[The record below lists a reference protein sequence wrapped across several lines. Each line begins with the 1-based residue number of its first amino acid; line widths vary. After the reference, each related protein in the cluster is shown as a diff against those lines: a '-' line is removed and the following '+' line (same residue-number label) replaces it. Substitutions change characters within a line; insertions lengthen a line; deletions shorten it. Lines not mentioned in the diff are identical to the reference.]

1 MKNPVLFILFLICTQ
16 ISAWADDCIFVPDKT
31 VCGVSIKSS
40 RKQFL
45 HKLGE
50 PDGKI
55 SMGKNKIG
63 YFYGQRILIIFEKEE
78 LWEIDGWEINPNID
92 FWNYVSNHPNRDSMK
107 LVFTEWNP
115 WGLTRK
121 DVEVHEN
128 EFPLIDADGFT
139 EFRKAGK
146 SSLAIFYDPFYSA
159 KSDQRC
165 EDAGTYQV
173 NRITISFHET
183 RTE

>member
-1 MKNPVLFILFLICTQ
+1 MFAQAN
-16 ISAWADDCIFVPDKT
+16 AWADDCVFVPAKS

-45 HKLGE
+45 QKLGE
-50 PDGKI
+50 PDGQI

-63 YFYGQRILIIFEKEE
+63 YFYGQRILIIFEKEK
-78 LWEIDGWEINPNID
+78 LWEIDGWETNPNID

-146 SSLAIFYDPFYSA
+146 SSLAIYYDPFYSA

-165 EDAGTYQV
+165 EDAETYQV

-183 RTE
+183 RFE